1 MADRKVNRLKKK
13 IGDLAPESVNEIKNF
28 LNELKYQGFSDL
40 REFIA
45 HLEARGDLVRVTEE
59 VDPELEINEILD
71 RLARKDG
78 PAVLFENVKGS
89 QLPVLGNAFGAWRR
103 VSWAFASEDFNQLVK
118 KRSDSLAT
126 IVTGRNKDILLAVK
140 SVGFFN
146 KIRNLRKAMKA
157 TNWRKSYAELKE
169 SASMLP
175 IQISR
180 KNVPCKEVIL
190 TGDDIDLDRFPLIK
204 CWPGDGGR
212 YMTLPLVITR
222 DPETRGLNLGIYRMM
237 QIDKNKL
244 CLHWLPQKHGNRHYS
259 KSEVLDQEMDVV
271 VAIGGDPAL
280 EMSGVFQLMPP
291 VDEFMVA
298 GMMKGSGIKY
308 AIAEDSDLW
317 IPAGAE
323 IIFEGVVKPGERVDE
338 GPFGEFN
345 GFYSPVKQTPVF
357 HVRKITM
364 RKDAIWHAATTG
376 MPVTEIHYMSKA
388 MERLATEMAKIFF
401 PNLVDINLTYESG
414 TLYTMVV
421 SIEKSR
427 VYEAQEIMH
436 FLWSFAAQSPYVTN
450 LIVVDDRVNP
460 HKLGEVFDAICR
472 HARTDQDFVVTARGL
487 ADLEKPVTSPRG
499 VGARLGID
507 ATSKWQGEGYSDE
520 KLKEVKPDSDTVRN
534 IKTGW
539 RDYGD
544 SLRDVSV
551 RVNGPTITVIASM
564 TKKKPFEAKDV
575 IEYFWKL
582 ASGCGHRIQVV
593 VVDDSV
599 DVNDVFRIF
608 WAVSV
613 HMRPES
619 DVIFSDSSNVE
630 NKTENI
636 PVGFGMDA
644 TTKTRDEGMLRDV
657 PELISMDKDIEEK
670 VTRKWHRYGFQ

>member
-1 MADRKVNRLKKK
+1 MADRKVDRLKKK
-13 IGDLAPESVNEIKNF
+13 ISDLTPESVNDIKNF

-45 HLEARGDLVRVTEE
+45 YLESRNDLVRVQEE
-59 VDPELEINEILD
+59 VDPELEVNAILD

-89 QLPVLGNAFGAWRR
+89 TLPILGNVFGAWRR

-126 IVTGRNKDILLAVK
+126 IVTGRNKDILLAAK

-157 TNWRKSYAELKE
+157 TDWRKSYAELRE

-175 IQISR
+175 IQIPR
-180 KNVPCKEVIL
+180 KEVPCKEIIL
-190 TGDDIDLDRFPLIK
+190 TGDDIDLNNFPLIK
-204 CWPGDGGR
+204 CWPQDGGK

-237 QIDKNKL
+237 QIDKDKL
-244 CLHWLPQKHGNRHYS
+244 CIHWLPQKHGNRHHS
-259 KSEVLDQEMDVV
+259 KAEANDSEMDVV

-280 EMSGVFQLMPP
+280 EMAGVFQLMPP

-323 IIFEGVVKPGERVDE
+323 IVFEGVVKPGERVNE

-364 RKDAIWHAATTG
+364 RRDAIWHAATTG
-376 MPVTEIHYMSKA
+376 MPITEIHYMSKA

-421 SIEKSR
+421 SITKSR
-427 VYEAQEIMH
+427 IYEAQEIMH

-450 LIVVDDRVNP
+450 LVVVDDKVDVHN
-460 HKLGEVFDAICR
+460 LGEVFDAICR
-472 HARTDQDFVVTARGL
+472 HARTDEDFIITPRGL
-487 ADLEKPVTSPRG
+487 ADLEKPTTSPRG
-499 VGARLGID
+499 VGARLGVD
-507 ATSKWQGEGYSDE
+507 ATEKWPEEGIRDVPLDNVEPNSDI
-520 KLKEVKPDSDTVRN
+520 VRN
-534 IKTGW
+534 IKTRW
-539 RDYGD
+539 KEYGE
-544 SLRDVSV
+544 SIRDVAV
-551 RVNGPTITVIASM
+551 RVNGTALTIIVSL
-564 TKKKPFEAKDV
+564 KKQKPFEAKNV
-575 IEYFWKL
+575 INYFREMT
-582 ASGCGHRIQVV
+582 AVSNHGINVI
-593 VVDDSV
+593 VVDDTIN
-599 DVNDVFRIF
+599 VNDVFRIF

-613 HMRPES
+613 HVRPES
-619 DVIFSDSSNVE
+619 DVYFPMRRADDKQKDSY
-630 NKTENI
+630 
-636 PVGFGMDA
+636 GFGMDA
-644 TTKTRDEGMLRDV
+644 TTKRRDEGMLRDT
-657 PELISMDKDIEEK
+657 PDLIKMDKEIEEK
-670 VTRKWHRYGFQ
+670 VTRKWHRYGFS